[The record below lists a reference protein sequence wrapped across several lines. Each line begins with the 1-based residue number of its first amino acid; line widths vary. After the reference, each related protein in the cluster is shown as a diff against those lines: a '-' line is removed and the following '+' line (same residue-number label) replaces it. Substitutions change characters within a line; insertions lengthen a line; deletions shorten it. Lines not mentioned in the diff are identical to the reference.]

1 MQFIDLSP
9 LNDKN
14 ILFNNTLTIY
24 LSILFHIL
32 IYKLISYLNKLNLI
46 NPYFKYLNLIQQL

>member
-1 MQFIDLSP
+1 MQFIDLNP

-32 IYKLISYLNKLNLI
+32 IYKLISCLNKLSLI
-46 NPYFKYLNLIQQL
+46 NLYFKYLNLIQQL